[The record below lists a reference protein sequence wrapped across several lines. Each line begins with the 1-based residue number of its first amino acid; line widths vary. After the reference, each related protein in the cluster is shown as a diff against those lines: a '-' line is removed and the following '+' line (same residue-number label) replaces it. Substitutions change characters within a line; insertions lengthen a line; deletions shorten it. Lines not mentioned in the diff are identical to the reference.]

1 MVSFSIHAINLMKLL
16 QKSDD
21 GDLVQELLDLIP
33 DSSEDDRKP
42 ISKGIASWIR
52 FEIYGSK
59 WRSNVAT
66 TPAESLNPVDM
77 IRHVGRMIKI
87 GHLKYFD
94 QRLAAI
100 FEQHYKYSDK
110 YLMLC
115 FLEWVIAKNPY
126 AKAKFKLQPKPNRI
140 SIKDQFKSGC
150 LISGWQI

>member
-1 MVSFSIHAINLMKLL
+1 MVAFSIHALNLMKLL

-21 GDLVQELLDLIP
+21 GDLVQEVMNLIAE
-33 DSSEDDRKP
+33 SSEDDRKA

-52 FEIYGSK
+52 FEIYGAK

-87 GHLKYFD
+87 GHLKYVD
-94 QRLAAI
+94 QQLATI

-110 YLMLC
+110 YLMFC
-115 FLEWVIAKNPY
+115 FLEWVITKNPY
-126 AKAKFKLQPKPNRI
+126 GKAKFKLQPTPNRI
-140 SIKDQFKSGC
+140 STKDQFVKGC
-150 LISGWQI
+150 LVSGWQI